1 MEDAAVRREKR
12 TPLPGRYFFAR
23 FTFVNYKQAV
33 LIVST
38 ICLFLGSFVLAQ
50 RPNALAASAETSTCS
65 WYRIATGDT
74 LSGIARAYHMDV
86 KTLARINDIVNINLI
101 YTSRKLC
108 IPSSVSRGVSGLQSN
123 GVVRWYD
130 YAALDWSTQS
140 EVAQQVRQAA
150 TAYGLPSSLLLAV
163 AWQESGWNQHVI
175 ARDGGIGAMQIMPY
189 TAQGL
194 NVQTRQRY
202 DPYKLPD
209 NIMLGAIYLQTLW
222 RGFHGNLTLV
232 ISAYNEGGWNVT
244 HRGILN
250 WSYVN
255 NVRALMNRF

>member
-1 MEDAAVRREKR
+1 MEDAAVRKEKR